1 MVPVSFDHFT
11 NKVIVT
17 DNKLTILRSRLR
29 LGWCCVELHYGAVS
43 LSVDVRRS
51 KTTLLKL
58 PFDQKTLT

>member
-1 MVPVSFDHFT
+1 MVPVSFDHFP

-29 LGWCCVELHYGAVS
+29 LGWCCFELHYGTVS

-51 KTTLLKL
+51 KTALL

>member
-1 MVPVSFDHFT
+1 MVPVSFDHFP
-11 NKVIVT
+11 NKVTVT

-29 LGWCCVELHYGAVS
+29 LGWCCVELHYGTVS

-51 KTTLLKL
+51 KTALLKL